1 MQITYFPPMKL
12 EVVNFTLLAGE
23 LIFYKWSFLTIT
35 RKAEICGAR
44 WMIRSNLVKFQ
55 NDDSFSSKIIQ
66 ILSFLPMKHVVVNF
80 TLQ

>member
-1 MQITYFPPMKL
+1 MQITYFSPMKL

-44 WMIRSNLVKFQ
+44 WMCR
-55 NDDSFSSKIIQ
+55 
-66 ILSFLPMKHVVVNF
+66 
-80 TLQ
+80 